1 MAANSNRAPK
11 NYTKKSGRYKGNNTI
26 VKEKTNQKDDNT
38 ILQSESVS
46 KWNRLFL
53 IPIIFLLTIYPLIM
67 HLYEYDTHLS
77 QYPWFSYNDNYIDFF
92 LYYKQGFFI
101 SMSLIMAIIVI
112 VRAYI
117 NKSFLK
123 FTPIFVPLATY
134 AFLALLSSIVS
145 KYRSYSFS
153 GIFEHFES
161 IFAILGYCL
170 VVYYVYLFIQTEQDV
185 KFIINSLL
193 IGVLVLG
200 LIGLLQYI
208 GHDLFATEFGLKLIT
223 PSVYWNEPLEFTFGK
238 NRVYLTL
245 YNPNYVG
252 VYVSLV
258 LPVLIILTI
267 FNKSLKLLPIYLIA
281 IAGMILCLIGS
292 KSTTGLFAIV
302 VSSILALIL
311 LRKYL
316 IKHFYISI
324 PAILL
329 VIAALLLFNKS
340 NNYLSVQLNKL
351 LNINKTQSELTD
363 IQTMDDEV
371 RVTYNGNTL
380 RTKLFLDDMG
390 NCFFEVSDDTGN
402 VVPVTFDKV
411 NGPLTVQDERFPGFI
426 ITPVLYDNI
435 YSFTIKIDG
444 HDWYFTNQSEDGTYY
459 FINNFGKLDKIKT
472 APSALFTGYEKYGSG
487 RGYLWSRSIPLLK
500 KHIFLGSGADTFVLE
515 FPQQDYVNLYNYGYE
530 DQLITKPHSL
540 YLQIGV
546 QTGVLSLLALI
557 VFYFMYFI
565 SSFKL
570 YIKGQFMTY
579 YSKVGL
585 SIFIGTFSYLICEI
599 ANDSSITVAPVF
611 WVLIG
616 LGIAIN
622 HKVNLSLKDEAA
634 E

>member
-1 MAANSNRAPK
+1 MAANSNKTPK
-11 NYTKKSGRYKGNNTI
+11 NYTKKNERYKGNNATAN
-26 VKEKTNQKDDNT
+26 EKMKHTNDNT
-38 ILQSESVS
+38 IFQSKSVS

-53 IPIIFLLTIYPLIM
+53 IPVIFLVTIYPLIM
-67 HLYEYDTHLS
+67 RLYEYDTHLS
-77 QYPWFSYNDNYIDFF
+77 QYPWFSYNDRYVDFF

-101 SMSLIMAIIVI
+101 SMSLIMAVIII

-193 IGVLVLG
+193 IGVLLLG

-292 KSTTGLFAIV
+292 QSTTGLFAIV
-302 VSSILALIL
+302 ASSLLALIL

-324 PAILL
+324 PVILL
-329 VIAALLLFNKS
+329 AIAALFLFNKS
-340 NNYLSVQLNKL
+340 NNYLTVQLNKL
-351 LNINKTQSELTD
+351 LNINKTQSKLTD

-371 RVTYNGNTL
+371 RVTYNENTL
-380 RTKLFLDDMG
+380 RTKFFLDDMG
-390 NCFFEVSDDTGN
+390 NCFFEVSDDADN
-402 VVPVTFDKV
+402 SIPVIFDES
-411 NGPLTVQDERFPGFI
+411 NGSFTVQDERFPSFI

-444 HDWYFTNQSEDGTYY
+444 HDWYFTNQTEDGTYY
-459 FINNFGKLDKIKT
+459 FINNCGKLDKIKT
-472 APSALFTGYEKYGSG
+472 APSSLFTGYEQYGSG
-487 RGYLWSRSIPLLK
+487 RGYLWSRTIPLLK
-500 KHIFLGSGADTFVLE
+500 KHLFLGSGADTFVFE

-530 DQLITKPHSL
+530 TQLVTKPHSL

-546 QTGVLSLLALI
+546 QTGVLSLLSFIA
-557 VFYFMYFI
+557 FYLMYFI

-570 YIKGQFMTY
+570 YIKGQFKTY

-585 SIFIGTFSYLICEI
+585 SIFIGTFSYLICGI

-622 HKVNLSLKDEAA
+622 HKVSLSLKE
-634 E
+634 EV